1 MAVLTATN
9 PGERSQDQVKSCEV
23 GTHLDVVALMIVTT
37 LPEQAM
43 GDNFVDVELVKY
55 RIRVLNENVVRN

>member
-9 PGERSQDQVKSCEV
+9 PAKQSQNQVGIQEV

-43 GDNFVDVELVKY
+43 GDDFMDVELVKY
-55 RIRVLNENVVRN
+55 RIRVLEFSRVRH

>member
-1 MAVLTATN
+1 MAVLTATS
-9 PGERSQDQVKSCEV
+9 PAEQSQDQVGIQKV

-43 GDNFVDVELVKY
+43 GDDFMDVELVKY
-55 RIRVLNENVVRN
+55 RIRVLEFSRVRH